1 MEQEESQFSK
11 EIQTAAIHRVNTMS
25 VLRKLEARERSNFLN
40 SGRQMHQDQACR
52 CGRLASQQAELLSMH
67 DLNSIIF
74 RIFEAQADQNKPD
87 ILSDKYFDI
96 DTSLTK
102 RILQVQ
108 RNLLQDLDRYATNQ
122 GQVGLALCWTH

>member
-11 EIQTAAIHRVNTMS
+11 EIQTVAIHRINTMS

-40 SGRQMHQDQACR
+40 SGRQMHQDQACQ
-52 CGRLASQQAELLSMH
+52 CGRSASQQAELPSMH

-122 GQVGLALCWTH
+122 GQVGLALC